1 MFKRK
6 VFYIGGFD
14 PRGARFYH
22 ELLAQQ
28 IATHNAGQGS
38 GNPLSLSPRRSDAHG
53 DRAWQVS
60 DAAATVQTAFH
71 FLAWDDIV
79 RRAWIHST
87 PRLLAATVR
96 AYARLLWHADL
107 SCLARVPHGSRIAL
121 FLPALALLIV
131 PLLAG
136 LGAGAI
142 ALWLGLPWLAPLL
155 ALVVAALL
163 TLLLGGRG
171 HVGWIVQFL
180 VFNDALAAGRA
191 DPALSPRL
199 DRFAETIAGALPA
212 EAGWDEV
219 LLVSHSN
226 GAILAAEVTAR
237 LLARHGGALPPR
249 LALVTLGASLP
260 MLGAR
265 RDAHGFAQT
274 MATLAQ
280 GRFAWLDIGSPT
292 DGAAT
297 PLVDPWL
304 GQPPARMA
312 GLVQL
317 SPRWFAFSNPATYA
331 ARRKD
336 KYLTH
341 FDYLRRLDRPSPL
354 DYLGLTCSG
363 QPLAANIAA
372 FRATAK
378 GKAGA

>member
-79 RRAWIHST
+79 RRAWIRST
-87 PRLLAATVR
+87 PRLLSATVR
-96 AYARLLWHADL
+96 AYARLLRHADL
-107 SCLARVPHGSRIAL
+107 SCLARVPHGSRVAL

-142 ALWLGLPWLAPLL
+142 ALWLGRPWLAPLL

-163 TLLLGGRG
+163 ALLLGGRG

-180 VFNDALAAGRA
+180 VFNDALAAGQA
-191 DPALSPRL
+191 DPALSPARSFCRN
-199 DRFAETIAGALPA
+199 DRRRPARRGGMGRSAAGQPFQRRDPGGGSDGAAARATRRCTAAAPG
-212 EAGWDEV
+212 AG
-219 LLVSHSN
+219 H
-226 GAILAAEVTAR
+226 A
-237 LLARHGGALPPR
+237 
-249 LALVTLGASLP
+249 GASLP

-304 GQPPARMA
+304 GQPPPGWPGWSSFRRAGSRSAIRPPMPRGARTSISPISIICA
-312 GLVQL
+312 G
-317 SPRWFAFSNPATYA
+317 SIGHHRSITWA
-331 ARRKD
+331 
-336 KYLTH
+336 
-341 FDYLRRLDRPSPL
+341 
-354 DYLGLTCSG
+354 
-363 QPLAANIAA
+363 
-372 FRATAK
+372 
-378 GKAGA
+378 